1 MLKKLTPYLFMGLL
15 MVLCTSVAVAPPV
28 TPTTPA
34 TLTPA
39 AALAEAGLPA
49 DVLGKMDDFLNLTP
63 KKYREITGK
72 KLSLKETIALKVA
85 QKKIKKQMRKGQS
98 RDEIPVPKGVF
109 ILFAILIPIVAVI
122 MMGIADDWQGNR
134 WWLALLL
141 YFLCYI
147 PGLIYTLTKLNE
159 YTYDE

>member
-1 MLKKLTPYLFMGLL
+1 MLLLT
-15 MVLCTSVAVAPPV
+15 VLCTSVAVAPPAAAGA
-28 TPTTPA
+28 PA

-39 AALAEAGLPA
+39 AALAEAGLPVDA
-49 DVLGKMDDFLNLTP
+49 LDKMEDFLNLTP
-63 KKYREITGK
+63 KEYRKITGK
-72 KLSLKETIALKVA
+72 KLSLKETIALKIA

-98 RDEIPVPKGVF
+98 RDDIPVPKGVF

-122 MMGIADDWQGNR
+122 MMGIADEWEGNR

-141 YFLCYI
+141 YFLCYL

-159 YTYDE
+159 YSYDD